1 MSLKTDKEEED
12 LALARQEEHLGYLEQ
27 KEGDEKKKKY
37 LEEYET
43 YLKSDVYNK
52 NNKHLRGRPG

>member
-1 MSLKTDKEEED
+1 M
-12 LALARQEEHLGYLEQ
+12 
-27 KEGDEKKKKY
+27 KEGEDKKKKY

-52 NNKHLRGRPG
+52 NNKNLKGRPSKINQAIRITNKPTPVENK